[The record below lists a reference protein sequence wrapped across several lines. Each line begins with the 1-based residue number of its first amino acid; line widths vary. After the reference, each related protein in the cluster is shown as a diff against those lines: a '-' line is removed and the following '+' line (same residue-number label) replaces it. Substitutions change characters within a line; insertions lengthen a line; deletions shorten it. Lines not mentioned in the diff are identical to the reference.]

1 MPEQDVF
8 GTIQS
13 FLAAPV
19 AAVSLTLL
27 KWISAVVSIAF
38 LYGIIYVIIKKLQ
51 EQAKAKREKEER
63 LRQQK
68 L

>member
-1 MPEQDVF
+1 MREQNVF
-8 GTIQS
+8 ESIQS

-27 KWISAVVSIAF
+27 KWISAIVSIAF
-38 LYGIIYVIIKKLQ
+38 LSGIIYVIIRNMQ
-51 EQAKAKREKEER
+51 SAAKERREKEER
-63 LRQQK
+63 LQQQK